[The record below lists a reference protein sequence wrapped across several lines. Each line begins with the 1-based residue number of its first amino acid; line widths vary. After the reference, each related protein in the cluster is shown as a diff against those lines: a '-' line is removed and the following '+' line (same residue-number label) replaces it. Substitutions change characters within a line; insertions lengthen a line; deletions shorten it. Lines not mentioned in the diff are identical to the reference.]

1 MRLVLL
7 SGVSGSGK
15 SVALKALE
23 DAGYFAVDNLPA
35 DLIGPLADDARKRG
49 ESKVAIS
56 ADARS
61 RETLG
66 RLPEIVA
73 DERSRGTDV
82 RVVFLDASDESLV
95 RRFSETRRPHPLA
108 REGQS
113 LQEAIAEERR
123 VLAWL
128 AEIGQRI
135 DTSALMPSQLRTWIQ
150 DLVVTERGKL
160 TLIFESFGYKGGV
173 PLDADFVFDARC
185 VLPNPHYDPHLRPLS
200 GQDAEVIAFLERET
214 QAGILIEDIQR
225 FLQRW
230 LPRYVLDQRA
240 SLTVAIGCT
249 GGRHR
254 SVYIAEQLA
263 ERFASDCQV
272 VLRHRDLKNEAPR
285 PTRAAKQKA

>member
-1 MRLVLL
+1 MQLVLL

-23 DAGYFAVDNLPA
+23 DAGYFCVDNLPA
-35 DLIGPLADDARKRG
+35 DLIGALADYARARG
-49 ESKVAIS
+49 EPKVAIS

-61 RETLG
+61 RESLG
-66 RLPEIVA
+66 RLPDIVGKETA
-73 DERSRGTDV
+73 RGTDV
-82 RVVFLDASDESLV
+82 RVIFLDCNDESLV
-95 RRFSETRRPHPLA
+95 RRFSESRRPHPLA
-108 REGQS
+108 RGGRA
-113 LQEAIAEERR
+113 LPEAIAEERR

-135 DTSALMPSQLRTWIQ
+135 DTSALAPAQLRGWIQ
-150 DLVVTERGKL
+150 DLVVTDRSRL
-160 TLIFESFGYKGGV
+160 TLAFESFGFKGGV

-185 VLPNPHYDPHLRPLS
+185 VLPNPHYDSQLRSLTGHDP
-200 GQDAEVIAFLERET
+200 EVVAFLERET

-225 FLQRW
+225 FLQSW
-230 LPRYVLDQRA
+230 LPRFVLDQRA

-263 ERFASDCQV
+263 ERFASDYQV
-272 VLRHRDLKNEAPR
+272 VLRHRDLKQA
-285 PTRAAKQKA
+285 